1 LVQQYQTRVLAL
13 CRRILANEDDA
24 QDACQE
30 VWFSMWRA
38 VERLQWGRDPWPF
51 IRKTAV
57 RKAIDRI
64 RVSKRNGRLETG
76 LIIEPS
82 SKVVAPVVEIDLS
95 FLNWE
100 ERACL
105 VLFFWE
111 ECSVKEIAEQ
121 LRVPTGTVKTWMFR
135 ARGKLKRKLSN
146 VDANEE
152 SA

>member
-1 LVQQYQTRVLAL
+1 MLAL
-13 CRRILANEDDA
+13 CRRILVNEDDA

-38 VERLQWGRDPWPF
+38 VERLHWGRDPWPF
-51 IRKTAV
+51 IRKTTV

-64 RVSKRNGRLETG
+64 RVSQRQSRLECG
-76 LIIEPS
+76 LQMEPAS
-82 SKVVAPVVEIDLS
+82 EQPAPLVEVDLS
-95 FLNWE
+95 CLNWE

-135 ARGKLKRKLSN
+135 ARGKLKKRLSQ
-146 VDANEE
+146 DTEREE
-152 SA
+152 RA